1 MTLIYDSI
9 KLISVSQCTAQGGGV
24 QMYDYENS
32 PEPDL
37 IRRARRGDAKAF
49 AQLYSRIYKELYK
62 FALYMTRHP
71 QEAEDA
77 VSETVVSA
85 YENISALRKEDS
97 FRSWIFTILNNQ
109 CRKRLTKNKRETPVS
124 GETYAHIGAGAESE
138 PDYAGQQDVH
148 QAFAELDEE
157 ERMII
162 AFSVFGGYQ
171 SDEIARM
178 LGKNPATV
186 RSRKSRALGKMRV
199 RLGGA
204 KETD

>member
-1 MTLIYDSI
+1 
-9 KLISVSQCTAQGGGV
+9 
-24 QMYDYENS
+24 MYDYENS

-138 PDYAGQQDVH
+138 PDYAGQQDVR

-157 ERMII
+157 ERMIDQYTD
-162 AFSVFGGYQ
+162 SG
-171 SDEIARM
+171 SKR
-178 LGKNPATV
+178 GKKCSRRYRHPA
-186 RSRKSRALGKMRV
+186 
-199 RLGGA
+199 GA
-204 KETD
+204 QYNKT